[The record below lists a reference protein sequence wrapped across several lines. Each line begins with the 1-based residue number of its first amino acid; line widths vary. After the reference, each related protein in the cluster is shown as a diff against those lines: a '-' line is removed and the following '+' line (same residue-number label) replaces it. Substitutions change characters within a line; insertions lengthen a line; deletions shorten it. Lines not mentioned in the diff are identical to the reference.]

1 MIDIYLSEPIDGEET
16 LTLDNVDTA
25 NFTEDG
31 RFLVLYNKKNDDS
44 VTIEE
49 VGRIKGGSVVGYY
62 IYED

>member
-1 MIDIYLSEPIDGEET
+1 MIDIYLSEPIDDEET
-16 LTLDNVDTA
+16 LTLDKVDSA
-25 NFTEDG
+25 NFTDDG
-31 RFLVLYNKKNDDS
+31 RFLILYSNKKDDS

>member
-44 VTIEE
+44 VIIEEE
-49 VGRIKGGSVVGYY
+49 VGRIKGGSVMGYY
-62 IYED
+62 FY